1 MWYPIT
7 GIGFTQ
13 TCAYWSDLSW
23 VQFCYLFSAQPRL
36 QQAEEEI
43 EKLKKVEP
51 LLRKELDTCQEV
63 NLFLLGFV
71 CLFFNTHNFTQ
82 TIHVCGKKQV
92 FQ

>member
-1 MWYPIT
+1 MHYSNVID
-7 GIGFTQ
+7 
-13 TCAYWSDLSW
+13 YLSW
-23 VQFCYLFSAQPRL
+23 VQFCYLFSTQPRL

-82 TIHVCGKKQV
+82 TIIHVYGEKQV